1 MSRYSDEDLLEEIR
15 RVSTLSDVNGA
26 PSKRTF
32 NDHSDISSNT
42 VTRQFGSWNAAIKE
56 SGLDPHVQTKKIPRN
71 ELLAELRRLRD
82 ELDQIPTADQMD
94 EHGAYAYITY
104 YERFGSWANA
114 LEEVFDEIPDRKWE
128 HVSNAELLT
137 ELRRLASTDG
147 EPPTVTDVTE
157 CGAHAVTTYQ
167 DRFGSWR
174 EALDTAGFEPP
185 PPQSVTTEELLAEL
199 RRLRDEFGEYPTTTT
214 VREHGAY
221 SLPTYYNRFESWD
234 SVLNAAFETSPGD
247 DDEELLDEIC
257 RVADSTD
264 SDGAPTISEFNEH
277 SDTSDSTIRRRFGSW
292 NEAVTKA
299 GFEPNQSGPG
309 PRYSDDELAAELR
322 RLRDTVGHPPTKSEM
337 NEQGAYASA
346 TYKNRFGS
354 WMNALTETFD
364 DVTESNLHSFR
375 AGSRG
380 DGNKSP
386 HISALTARVP
396 T

>member
-1 MSRYSDEDLLEEIR
+1 
-15 RVSTLSDVNGA
+15 
-26 PSKRTF
+26 
-32 NDHSDISSNT
+32 
-42 VTRQFGSWNAAIKE
+42 
-56 SGLDPHVQTKKIPRN
+56 
-71 ELLAELRRLRD
+71 
-82 ELDQIPTADQMD
+82 
-94 EHGAYAYITY
+94 
-104 YERFGSWANA
+104 
-114 LEEVFDEIPDRKWE
+114 
-128 HVSNAELLT
+128 
-137 ELRRLASTDG
+137 
-147 EPPTVTDVTE
+147 
-157 CGAHAVTTYQ
+157 
-167 DRFGSWR
+167 
-174 EALDTAGFEPP
+174 
-185 PPQSVTTEELLAEL
+185 L

-221 SLPTYYNRFESWD
+221 SLPTYYSRFESWD

-322 RLRDTVGHPPTKSEM
+322 RLRDTVGHPPTKSDM
-337 NEQGAYASA
+337 DEQGAYASA

-375 AGSRG
+375 ADNAGATGTRARISRLKTSSPIFRRSLTNSV
-380 DGNKSP
+380 DLPRPQICGNA
-386 HISALTARVP
+386 ALTARVP